1 MLSFKIRLTNHICG
15 FLVLPE
21 PNKTT
26 VTKVIV
32 RSPFEKLE
40 LPDQH
45 GPQPSAL
52 RHFLSRETLSPPT
65 ASRLWEIHER
75 ALGRLQALK
84 PLAQLVA

>member
-15 FLVLPE
+15 SLVLPE

-40 LPDQH
+40 LPDQ
-45 GPQPSAL
+45 Q
-52 RHFLSRETLSPPT
+52 RREPNTLGHLLCREALSPPA